1 MRCQESDRGT
11 VLWNGVGTKGS
22 GSSPASDDADR
33 AQKAGRRGK
42 APCCVAASSVEEW
55 VSTWRKCGQVRKAKD
70 PAPTSRRPGPR
81 QETLGRGA
89 IPPRSSKRPRRKAA
103 CGTPKVQRSK
113 NCTSRLSER
122 AEAGR
127 KPHLSRLYTRRTG
140 EPFTGGSGWRQMTR
154 SGATRAPCK
163 GSDSPLCK
171 ERMKLTVETN
181 LEGIAAKCCKPP
193 VEERGA
199 GHRRCS
205 EAKTARHVL
214 WEPGVGNCPR

>member
-22 GSSPASDDADR
+22 GSSPASDDAGR

-42 APCCVAASSVEEW
+42 APCCVAASSVEEG
-55 VSTWRKCGQVRKAKD
+55 VSTWRKCGQVRRAKD

-89 IPPRSSKRPRRKAA
+89 IPPPFIETTTQESGLRE
-103 CGTPKVQRSK
+103 

-140 EPFTGGSGWRQMTR
+140 EPFTGGSGRRQVIR
-154 SGATRAPCK
+154 SWATWAPFN
-163 GSDSPLCK
+163 GGDSPLC
-171 ERMKLTVETN
+171 N
-181 LEGIAAKCCKPP
+181 SSPGIDM
-193 VEERGA
+193 
-199 GHRRCS
+199 
-205 EAKTARHVL
+205 TAEVSMRL
-214 WEPGVGNCPR
+214 GR

>member
-22 GSSPASDDADR
+22 GSPTASGDAGR

-42 APCCVAASSVEEW
+42 APCCVAASSVEEG
-55 VSTWRKCGQVRKAKD
+55 VSTWRKCGQVRRAKD

-81 QETLGRGA
+81 QGARGGGA
-89 IPPRSSKRPRRKAA
+89 PRPRSSKRPRRKAA

-127 KPHLSRLYTRRTG
+127 KPPPSRLYSEMDPG
-140 EPFTGGSGWRQMTR
+140 NETGG
-154 SGATRAPCK
+154 
-163 GSDSPLCK
+163 D
-171 ERMKLTVETN
+171 
-181 LEGIAAKCCKPP
+181 
-193 VEERGA
+193 
-199 GHRRCS
+199 
-205 EAKTARHVL
+205 ARVL
-214 WEPGVGNCPR
+214 LL